1 MQLLNRRILSLLQ
14 KALDSLHPISD
25 VRICRY
31 DEGNCKEVQTG
42 LSMLAPHSAVRILK
56 GRSMSPAR
64 VVAGMFSRIQ
74 PSVGVRLLG
83 LAFALAG
90 GLGVSLLPR
99 AQAAQQVWILPGAA
113 ETGGLFGAHFSSTLF
128 ITNFS
133 STSAPI
139 QITFIPYSGKPTL
152 APVTRSIAGGETQ
165 QISSVLSSLFGLSS
179 DAGTLTVSS
188 ASQLALWMTTVNV
201 ANTAGTY
208 GLAIEPLASEMILS
222 AGSSGNAVWAS
233 ETDAFRTNVA
243 VVLLD
248 PNSSARVTVY
258 DEKGQQRGAT
268 TVSSATPVSWQAAL
282 PDLIGP
288 APLAVGRIEITVTQG
303 RAAGYAAVVDNVTN
317 DGIAVMAESVRS
329 DGTDYLLNGIARSPG
344 INNTFWST
352 DLRLL
357 NLDSSSLQVNLD
369 GLGMGGAAPLVR
381 TVPPSGVIEI
391 TDVLGSGGFG
401 FSQAV
406 AGALRVRTSSPFL
419 LAARTSNRDLSG
431 SRPGSFSA
439 FQRPTR
445 FASGFVASP
454 AVGVFTAINH
464 TSGVP
469 GYRTNLAFLAGSSG
483 ASGLLTLRDRQGV
496 QTSTSTLS
504 LGPNEWIQKSS
515 AEWFTGVSIPPNAR
529 VDLQLDSGSASGYA
543 SRIDNGTGDAVVL
556 PLMPVVLTS
565 VSNSPQI
572 SGCSVF
578 PADNPW
584 NRDVSTDPVD
594 PNSNNYIANMN
605 GATKFLHPDFG
616 ANLTYGIPYVVVAG
630 PQPKVPITFDYDE
643 DSDPG
648 PYPIPPD
655 APIEGGANSTG
666 DRHILVLERDSCL
679 LYETWNS
686 RFVGPGWHCGSGAIF
701 NLRSNQLRPDTWTSA
716 DAAGLPILP
725 GLVRYDE
732 AVTAGEIKHAVR
744 FTVQST
750 QRAYIHP
757 ATHYASSNTNPN
769 APPMGLRV
777 RLKAS
782 YDLSRFTGASK
793 VILTA
798 LKKYGM
804 FVADNGSDW
813 FISGAT
819 DARWNDNDLNQMK
832 TVPASAFEVVQTGT
846 IHK

>member
-1 MQLLNRRILSLLQ
+1 
-14 KALDSLHPISD
+14 
-25 VRICRY
+25 
-31 DEGNCKEVQTG
+31 
-42 LSMLAPHSAVRILK
+42 
-56 GRSMSPAR
+56 
-64 VVAGMFSRIQ
+64 MFCEIKQ
-74 PSVGVRLLG
+74 SVGVRILVAFALG
-83 LAFALAG
+83 LAT
-90 GLGVSLLPR
+90 GLGVFLLPR
-99 AQAAQQVWILPGAA
+99 AQGSQQVWILPGAA
-113 ETGGLFGAHFSSTLF
+113 ETTGLLSARFSSTLF
-128 ITNFS
+128 LSNLGNTGAS
-133 STSAPI
+133 V
-139 QITFIPYSGKPTL
+139 QIGFIPYSGKPTP
-152 APVTRSIAGGETQ
+152 APVTRSLAAGETQ
-165 QISSVLSSLFGLSS
+165 QISSVLPSLFGLSS

-188 ASQLALWMTTVNV
+188 ATPLALWMTTVNI

-208 GLAIEPLASEMILS
+208 GLAIEPLSSEMMLS
-222 AGSSGNAVWAS
+222 AGSAGNAVWAS
-233 ETDAFRTNVA
+233 QTDAFRTNVA

-258 DEKGQQRGAT
+258 DDQNQQRGST
-268 TVSSATPVSWQAAL
+268 TVSSPTPISWQVAL

-288 APLAVGRIEITVTQG
+288 APLALGRIEIAVTQG

-317 DGIAVMAESVRS
+317 DGIAVMAELVRS
-329 DGTDYLLNGIARSPG
+329 DGTDYLLNGVARSPG
-344 INNTFWST
+344 VNNTFWST

-357 NLDSSSLQVNLD
+357 NLGSSPLQVSVD
-369 GLGMGGAAPLVR
+369 SLGMGGGATLVKV
-381 TVPPSGVIEI
+381 VPPSGVVEL
-391 TDVLGSGGFG
+391 TDILGSSGFG

-406 AGALRVRTSSPFL
+406 AGALRVRALSPFL

-439 FQRPTR
+439 FQRPAR
-445 FASGFVASP
+445 FSTGFVASP
-454 AVGVFTAINH
+454 AGGLFTAVNH
-464 TSGVP
+464 TSSVP
-469 GYRTNLAFLAGSSG
+469 GYRTNLAFLGGPGG
-483 ASGLLTLRDRQGV
+483 ANGLLTLRDRLGV
-496 QTSTSTLS
+496 QTSTATLS
-504 LGPNEWIQKSS
+504 LGPSEWMQKSA
-515 AEWFTGVSIPPNAR
+515 AEWFAGATIPLNAR
-529 VDLQLDSGSASGYA
+529 VDLQLSSGSASGYA

-556 PLMPVVLTS
+556 PLKPS
-565 VSNSPQI
+565 GVSAVIVNLPQI
-572 SGCSVF
+572 SGCAVF

-584 NRDVSTDPVD
+584 NRDISNDPVD

-616 ANLTYGIPYVVVAG
+616 SNLTYGIPYVAVAG
-630 PQPKVPITFDYDE
+630 TQPKVPVTFDYDDE
-643 DSDPG
+643 SDPG

-655 APIEGGANSTG
+655 APIEGGVGSTG
-666 DRHILVLERDSCL
+666 DRHILVLDRDSCL

-732 AVTAGEIKHAVR
+732 AVTTGEINHAVR

-777 RLKAS
+777 RLKAN

-819 DARWNDNDLNQMK
+819 DARWNDTDLNQMK
-832 TVPASAFEVVQTGT
+832 TVPASAFEVIQTGT
-846 IHK
+846 IHR